1 MSQCRG
7 GRGPALPPLCPL
19 PALAPAPSTAQPLVP
34 TAALENSLDRVRQ
47 EFEFNISAVH
57 RFDVSLNA
65 SKTLAEVA
73 LDIMEDVGQRLEPT
87 RWVLGLFTHLS
98 FFAILYMYLQ

>member
-1 MSQCRG
+1 M
-7 GRGPALPPLCPL
+7 
-19 PALAPAPSTAQPLVP
+19 
-34 TAALENSLDRVRQ
+34 
-47 EFEFNISAVH
+47 H

-65 SKTLAEVA
+65 SKSLAEVA